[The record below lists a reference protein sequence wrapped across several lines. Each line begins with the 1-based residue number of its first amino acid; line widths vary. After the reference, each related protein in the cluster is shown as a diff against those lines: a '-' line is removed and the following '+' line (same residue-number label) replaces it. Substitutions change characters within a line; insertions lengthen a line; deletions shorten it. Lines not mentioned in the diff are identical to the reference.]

1 MDRNTAQQ
9 WIERWD
15 LQQEVSL
22 PDREDRFTA
31 LIDAVEAGAG
41 REDPLVLDIGCG
53 PGSLTTRLRDR
64 LPKATIIGID
74 ADPVTLALA
83 AAATRTSASR
93 TWTCGSLAGRSACT
107 WTAPPTWR

>member
-31 LIDAVEAGAG
+31 LIVAVEAGAG

-83 AAATRTSASR
+83 AAAHPDLRFEDLDLRVPGWSQR
-93 TWTCGSLAGRSACT
+93 
-107 WTAPPTWR
+107 PPL